1 MSNDEEIK
9 RVNEYKVGT
18 MVAAIEE
25 LERMKERY
33 NHIGGFVQEIDKP
46 ISVLN
51 SSIRELELEMR
62 GLKPND

>member
-1 MSNDEEIK
+1 
-9 RVNEYKVGT
+9 